1 MQPDIFDALS
11 DIIRERAA
19 DQTNE
24 RSYVR
29 SLLFHEKGIDKSLE
43 KVGEEAVEYVL
54 AVKNGEP
61 DRIISEAADLIFHL
75 MVSLRAADIDFEAV
89 IEELAKRR
97 TEMSRSR

>member
-19 DQTNE
+19 DQTKE

-54 AVKNGEP
+54 AVKNGDP
-61 DRIISEAADLIFHL
+61 DRITSEAADLIFHL